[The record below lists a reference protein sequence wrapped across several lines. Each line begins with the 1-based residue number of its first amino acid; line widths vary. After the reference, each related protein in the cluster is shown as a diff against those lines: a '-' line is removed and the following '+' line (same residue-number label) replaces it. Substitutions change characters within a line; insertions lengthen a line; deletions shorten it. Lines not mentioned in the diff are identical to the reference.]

1 MLKSGKNMSSLV
13 NGSMPGDSSSIFLDR
28 ISHSNDHSK
37 MISSIFQRLPR
48 KYRDF
53 FWNTESFLYTQLMNL
68 RQKRLADVIRTYA
81 SQSIMDYEQMRPH
94 LFGIISVIA
103 VDVNQDYSYADIFI
117 SAQEHEKEL
126 PHFIAPTA
134 HGIERYIGKE
144 FSLRKVPHIR
154 FKLSSETRKETN
166 ILELINTLDHQYG
179 LSQMDT

>member
-1 MLKSGKNMSSLV
+1 
-13 NGSMPGDSSSIFLDR
+13 
-28 ISHSNDHSK
+28 
-37 MISSIFQRLPR
+37 
-48 KYRDF
+48 
-53 FWNTESFLYTQLMNL
+53 MNL

-103 VDVNQDYSYADIFI
+103 VDVNKDYSYADIFI